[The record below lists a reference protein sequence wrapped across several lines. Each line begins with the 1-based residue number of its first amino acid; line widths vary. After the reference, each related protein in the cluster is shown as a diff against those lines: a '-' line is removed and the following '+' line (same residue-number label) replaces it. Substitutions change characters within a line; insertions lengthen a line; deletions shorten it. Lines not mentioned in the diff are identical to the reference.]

1 VTSRSTTPLFQQ
13 DAVTILGTMD
23 NIDNRVNIT
32 LVRSS
37 RKSISII
44 IQPNG
49 SVVVRAPHSASK
61 KQIEDLLN
69 KRKDWILKHKNN
81 FDKMGP
87 AYSRREFVDG
97 EKHLFMGNEY
107 TLSVN
112 LGSINSVIKNG
123 DIIDIGCTDEIMV
136 KPLMEQWY
144 VKKANELMPEIIM
157 PLVQEFKSSY
167 QKTPAKISLKSMRS
181 RWGSCSSRGNIS
193 MNIKLIKSPK
203 SCIEYV
209 MAHELC
215 HLIEMNHSKN
225 YYALLTE
232 FMPDW
237 KKRKVGLEHF
247 MR

>member
-1 VTSRSTTPLFQQ
+1 MNNV
-13 DAVTILGTMD
+13 
-23 NIDNRVNIT
+23 T

-44 IQPNG
+44 IQPGG
-49 SVVVRAPHSASK
+49 SVVVRAPHRASN

-81 FDKMGP
+81 FEKMSP
-87 AYSRREFVDG
+87 AYSSREFVDG
-97 EKHLFMGNEY
+97 EKHLFMGREC
-107 TLSVN
+107 TLRIRLESA
-112 LGSINSVIKNG
+112 NSVIKTG
-123 DIIDIGCTDEIMV
+123 DIIDIGCTDEAMV

-144 VKKANELMPEIIM
+144 VKNANELMPEIIS
-157 PLVQEFKSSY
+157 PVVQKFKNSY
-167 QKTPAKISLKSMRS
+167 QRSPAKISLKSMKS

-215 HLIEMNHSKN
+215 HLLEMNHSKS

-237 KKRKVGLEHF
+237 KKRKVDLEYF